1 VPKGTSCCSA
11 CRSSHSTSAPVLTAP
26 EHQPV
31 VHREGPG
38 RPWWVGAAPEL
49 PIAVLGAARRQ
60 LDVPRSADIIY
71 KVCPDVPSGPVRSES
86 CWNSSQ
92 GTPGCALTCALK
104 NRAYGAS
111 VPAGGVCLQGQFD
124 GTTCIYLVNV
134 GSCSS
139 TTVRILKWYGSSSSS
154 SSGPAAPRRTKW
166 RSSRAA
172 ASSSPPRVAW
182 PNRCCPGRARRRP
195 RPQAQQRPRPP
206 AGRGA
211 RQHRPRTSRLR
222 TPWGWTVTPR
232 ARGRRCASAAGLLAV
247 GGPAGPMMMP

>member
-1 VPKGTSCCSA
+1 MVSCTATSRGPA
-11 CRSSHSTSAPVLTAP
+11 
-26 EHQPV
+26 QPV
-31 VHREGPG
+31 VHRCHGS
-38 RPWWVGAAPEL
+38 VCVSDNAISLVAAACRFTL
-49 PIAVLGAARRQ
+49 YI
-60 LDVPRSADIIY
+60 DVYR
-71 KVCPDVPSGPVRSES
+71 
-86 CWNSSQ
+86 
-92 GTPGCALTCALK
+92 T
-104 NRAYGAS
+104 
-111 VPAGGVCLQGQFD
+111 
-124 GTTCIYLVNV
+124 IYLVNV
-134 GSCSS
+134 GYRVVYSS
-139 TTVRILKWYGSSSSS
+139 PVAA
-154 SSGPAAPRRTKW
+154 PAAAAAAPRRTKW

>member
-1 VPKGTSCCSA
+1 MCVSDNAISLVAAA
-11 CRSSHSTSAPVLTAP
+11 CRYTLY
-26 EHQPV
+26 
-31 VHREGPG
+31 
-38 RPWWVGAAPEL
+38 
-49 PIAVLGAARRQ
+49 I
-60 LDVPRSADIIY
+60 DVYR
-71 KVCPDVPSGPVRSES
+71 
-86 CWNSSQ
+86 
-92 GTPGCALTCALK
+92 
-104 NRAYGAS
+104 
-111 VPAGGVCLQGQFD
+111 
-124 GTTCIYLVNV
+124 TTCIYLVNV

-139 TTVRILKWYGSSSSS
+139 TSIYIYTAVRIYSSTVAA
-154 SSGPAAPRRTKW
+154 PAAAAAAPRRTKW